1 MTGGVLPALLLST
14 VAGMSTA
21 LGSLIAL
28 FSKKDDTR
36 FLSLSLG
43 FSAGVMITVSFAELL
58 PESQKNI
65 AAACPQHGAL
75 ISAACLAA
83 GVALAIFIDILIPSQ
98 NGGSAPCTAPSCAN
112 RSSTA
117 CLSASQNPAASSMMR
132 MGIVTAIAITVHNFP
147 EGIATFMA
155 GYSDIRLGLP
165 VALSIAMHNIP
176 EGIAVA
182 VPVFYGTGSRG
193 KAFLYSAMSGL
204 SEPLGAVIA
213 YLCLAPFLNDATLG
227 GVFGVVA
234 GIMIYIAFGELVPAS
249 EHYRHPRA
257 AVAGIVGG
265 ALLMFFAMTA
275 FGI

>member
-21 LGSLIAL
+21 FGSLIAL

-65 AAACPQHGAL
+65 SAALPNHGAL

-83 GVALAIFIDILIPSQ
+83 GVALAILIDILIPSHD
-98 NGGSAPCTAPSCAN
+98 GGIRPHAPAAYAGSCGTVYTGSKN
-112 RSSTA
+112 T
-117 CLSASQNPAASSMMR
+117 AASSMMR

-193 KAFLYSAMSGL
+193 KAFLYSALSGL
-204 SEPLGAVIA
+204 SEPLGALIA
-213 YLCLAPFLNDATLG
+213 YLCLAPFLNSATLG

-249 EHYRHPRA
+249 EHYGHPRA

-265 ALLMFFAMTA
+265 AMIMIFAMMM